1 MVMWRF
7 EILDMRF
14 ETLNWIEIRTK
25 LALKYCE
32 CISVYSLF
40 ALIIC
45 FISLPFFANAQ
56 NARAFIDLSV
66 SPSKVYAGQ
75 PAILTYTVYTD
86 QYFTQPPEVSNLQMD
101 GAFLVPYDRSYS
113 LFLQKGGKN
122 MPAIQFKFRIFPVQA
137 GKLTLPPLNFTVT
150 MPTEKNPLGVEQ
162 KIKSHGLTL
171 NVLNPPGGP
180 PGESIVGTS
189 ASLTQKWS
197 KPLASVKEGDVV
209 ERDIIINAG
218 GTVAGLLPE
227 VKLDS
232 LDWAQIYEA
241 TPVTKD
247 NRPPGSDAISAYRIE
262 KFRYL
267 FSKTGKHTLPEISV
281 NYWNLST
288 HKLAKLKIPAKEI
301 EVHENKNLGMLR
313 SIQDSLDKAF
323 LKATDPHASE
333 AAPKTYLGLTPKQ
346 WLLLLIGIGLLW
358 FIIRRLIIPIVR
370 TIHNRWFRYKQS
382 EHFLFIEVRRNALFS
397 NSANTYNALE
407 KWMLALPGRIKSLDD
422 LYTQTGL
429 TQLAELGNTI
439 NKDLFKENTKETTA
453 LKYSF
458 LFPLLSKARKILLR
472 KYEVK
477 EMKMDYRVLNEGSL

>member
-1 MVMWRF
+1 MRF
-7 EILDMRF
+7 EIF
-14 ETLNWIEIRTK
+14 IWIRK
-25 LALKYCE
+25 
-32 CISVYSLF
+32 VYILGRNVSGVL
-40 ALIIC
+40 IC
-45 FISLPFFANAQ
+45 FFVLLICFFSEPLRVQAQ

-122 MPAIQFKFRIFPVQA
+122 LPAIQFKFRIFPVQA

-180 PGESIVGTS
+180 PGESIVGSS
-189 ASLTQKWS
+189 ASLTEKWS
-197 KPLASVKEGDVV
+197 KPLASVKEGDVI

-227 VKLDS
+227 VTLDS

-247 NRPPGSDAISAYRIE
+247 NRPPGSDAISAYRTE

-267 FSKTGKHTLPEISV
+267 FSKTGKHTLPEVTV
-281 NYWNLST
+281 NFWNLST
-288 HKLAKLKIPAKEI
+288 HKLSKLKIPAKEI
-301 EVHENKNLGMLR
+301 EVHENKNLGILR

-323 LKATDPHASE
+323 LKATDPHAAK
-333 AAPKTYLGLTPKQ
+333 AAPTTYFGLTPKQ
-346 WLLLLIGIGLLW
+346 WLFLLIGVGILW
-358 FIIRRLIIPIVR
+358 FIVRRLILPITRSVR
-370 TIHNRWFRYKQS
+370 NKWYHYKQS
-382 EHFLFIEVRRNALFS
+382 EHFLFINVRRKALFS
-397 NSANTYNALE
+397 DSLNTYNALG
-407 KWMLALPGRIKSLDD
+407 KWMLALPGGIKSMQD
-422 LYTQTGL
+422 LSAQTGL
-429 TQLAELGNTI
+429 PQLTELSNTI
-439 NKDLFKENTKETTA
+439 NNDLFKESTNETTA
-453 LKYSF
+453 LKHSS
-458 LFPLLSKARKILLR
+458 LFPLLSKARKALLR
-472 KYEVK
+472 KYEAK
-477 EMKMDYRVLNEGSL
+477 EVKMDYRVLNEGSI